1 MGANILPKLFFI
13 GMMLALVMLAACGS
27 PTPRAEPTAAPTT
40 IAPQV
45 VTTQTTQPPNNPTFP
60 PSTVAGTVAVVTTQP
75 PNNPSALSP
84 TAVNDSTIPSGI
96 TAEGYYF
103 LGNPDAKVTLID
115 YSDFL

>member
-1 MGANILPKLFFI
+1 MPKLFFI

-27 PTPRAEPTAAPTT
+27 PTPRAELTAAPTT

-45 VTTQTTQPPNNPTFP
+45 VTTQ
-60 PSTVAGTVAVVTTQP
+60 TTQP